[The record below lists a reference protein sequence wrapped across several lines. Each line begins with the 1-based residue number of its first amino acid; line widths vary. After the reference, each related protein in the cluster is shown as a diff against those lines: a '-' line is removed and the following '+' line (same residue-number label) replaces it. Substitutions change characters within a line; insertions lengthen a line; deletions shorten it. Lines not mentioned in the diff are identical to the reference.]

1 MFLNLFLSCVFVF
14 VPDYFPFC
22 YVFCVL
28 ADVSTEEEAVNTIN
42 DVLSDL
48 GVPDNTAAAEQ
59 GAPSVEGCDSVPEP
73 LCSLQMSETQSQSV
87 DGTEPVTQAEDV
99 PLQLLLEDQRKRK
112 KQEDFDKKMAARL
125 QKGSDVPKSI
135 DVAELTVG
143 HCSIAEEDVPCGT
156 DGMVVPVK
164 KKIKKT
170 AARKHL
176 VGEVTPRRSPRVSKA
191 AGPSVG
197 ELPEVEGQAR
207 GGTPCRSPRVLA
219 TAVPTPS
226 PLGAGASGKG
236 KKCGVKRKVAP
247 AKVNKG
253 CKKRS
258 RVNPEEKDDADFNA
272 DDEDDDDDAAAADQV

>member
-1 MFLNLFLSCVFVF
+1 MSVVFVF
-14 VPDYFPFC
+14 VPDFFLFFPLFF
-22 YVFCVL
+22 VFFE
-28 ADVSTEEEAVNTIN
+28 DVSTEEEAVNTIN
-42 DVLSDL
+42 DVLSEL
-48 GVPDNTAAAEQ
+48 GLSETPAATEE
-59 GAPSVEGCDSVPEP
+59 GASSVKGCDSVQDP

-87 DGTEPVTQAEDV
+87 DGTEPVMQAEDV
-99 PLQLLLEDQRKRK
+99 PLQLLLEDKRKRK

-125 QKGSDVPKSI
+125 QKGSDVPESV

-143 HCSIAEEDVPCGT
+143 HCSVAGEDVPCGT

-176 VGEVTPRRSPRVSKA
+176 VGDVTPRRSPRVSK
-191 AGPSVG
+191 VV
-197 ELPEVEGQAR
+197 ELAEEEGLAL
-207 GGTPCRSPRVLA
+207 GGTPHHSPRVLA

-253 CKKRS
+253 GKKRS
-258 RVNPEEKDDADFNA
+258 HVNLEDKDDADFNA
-272 DDEDDDDDAAAADQV
+272 NDEDDEDDGAAANQV